1 MISGARIACLAACIP
16 LVAAVTYQSQIAEWR
31 RQREASLET
40 DGGWLTVNGLYW
52 LHEGSNPFG
61 SGSGSAIVL
70 PAGPAHA
77 GVFLLNRGKVTA
89 EMNGGS
95 RPLRADSDDAVSVA
109 RLKLFVI
116 QRGDRYGIRLKDPE
130 SPMRREFHGLEYFP
144 AREEYRV
151 VAQFVPKARKIPI
164 ANIIGQTEPEDSPGY
179 VVFHL
184 QGRQFQLTPVY
195 DDPGSKDL
203 FFMFKDGT
211 SGKETYGAGRFLDTD
226 PPKDGRVVLDFNK
239 AYNPPCA
246 FTPYATCPLP
256 PKENRLPVRIEAGE
270 KTYGH
275 AAPETHSN

>member
-1 MISGARIACLAACIP
+1 MSRARVAWLAACVP
-16 LVAAVTYQSQIAEWR
+16 LAAAMTYPSQIAEWR
-31 RQREASLET
+31 RQREASLKA

-52 LHEGSNPFG
+52 LHEGANRFG
-61 SGSGSAIVL
+61 SGSANDVVL
-70 PAGPAHA
+70 PAGPARA
-77 GVFLLNRGKVTA
+77 GVFTLNQGKVAA
-89 EMNGGS
+89 EINGAS
-95 RPLRADSDDAVSVA
+95 RPLRADSDDAVIVS

-144 AREEYRV
+144 PREEYRV
-151 VAQFVPKARKIPI
+151 PGRFVPEPRKIPI

-179 VVFHL
+179 VVFQLH
-184 QGRQFQLTPVY
+184 GRQLRLTPVY

-203 FFMFKDGT
+203 FFMFRDET

-256 PKENRLPVRIEAGE
+256 PKENRLSMRIEAGE

-275 AAPETHSN
+275 AVPEPHSN